1 MTIDNNATLEAVNAT
16 IIARETHTL
25 TTPKGHTV
33 TVNLSLWSDES
44 MVAHVNG
51 KSVTIDGR
59 IKDIAPQSL
68 YAVAKRFMSKPVC
81 VSSGGSIS
89 ASERIAQRVYSG
101 TL

>member
-1 MTIDNNATLEAVNAT
+1 MDAT

-68 YAVAKRFMSKPVC
+68 YAVAKRFMSSPVC
-81 VSSGGSIS
+81 VSSGGSS
-89 ASERIAQRVYSG
+89 SVTERIAQRVYSG